1 MQRPMHPQTTRNA
14 SGGDRHAPGGEPGFD
29 ETAVLLKALGH
40 PLRLRLVCGLVRE
53 PSSLSRIASNLGAPI
68 SSVALHLGVLR
79 RAGILTG
86 ERNGA
91 EILFHV
97 GDARARMILG
107 ALCAPGSGPAPAK
120 WAWGRL
126 AQELA
131 NSR

>member
-1 MQRPMHPQTTRNA
+1 MHLKPKRSA
-14 SGGDRHAPGGEPGFD
+14 SVGEPGFD

-53 PSSLSRIASNLGAPI
+53 PSSLSRIAGNLGAPI
-68 SSVALHLGVLR
+68 STVALHLGVLR
-79 RAGILTG
+79 RAGVLTE

-91 EILFHV
+91 EILLRV

-107 ALCAPGSGPAPAK
+107 ALCAPGIDPAPAK
-120 WAWGRL
+120 WAWSRL

-131 NSR
+131 ASR